1 MCEAMSVPADGPGG
15 LEIASLR
22 RRALA
27 SAIDTAVFMV
37 PVGLAAGGGTWLY
50 MRWCSGEDDS
60 VSDLAERLPFR
71 RLAEPRWRL
80 VVWALSAPIEVGLRN
95 WRSPGAR
102 AMGLRRVD
110 SRTGGPVSVRSAV
123 TRNAVNTASGELSRW
138 VRRPSMT
145 RFAERRDALEAE
157 LKEIRRIYPDDE
169 SRGRAMKEVSERRR
183 LRVWKT
189 CGWGLLGLA
198 PRYLPALWSPHNQ
211 TPLDRVAGTVV
222 IVDRDR

>member
-1 MCEAMSVPADGPGG
+1 MGVPVDGPGG

-27 SAIDTAVFMV
+27 SAIDAAVFMV
-37 PVGLAAGGGTWLY
+37 PAAIVGGGGVWLY
-50 MRWCSGEDDS
+50 MTYLGRRSGEADPEFDF
-60 VSDLAERLPFR
+60 AERLPFH

-80 VVWALSAPIEVGLRN
+80 VVWAVSAPIEVGLRN

-110 SRTGGPVSVRSAV
+110 ARTGGPVSVRSAV
-123 TRNAVNTASGELSRW
+123 MRNAVNTASGELSRW
-138 VRRPSMT
+138 VRRPSMK

-157 LKEIRRIYPDDE
+157 LKEVRRTYSDDE
-169 SRGRAMKEVSERRR
+169 ARRRAMKEISERRK

-198 PRYLPALWSPHNQ
+198 PRYVPVLWSPRNQ
-211 TPLDRVAGTVV
+211 TPVDRVTGTIVV
-222 IVDRDR
+222 LDRDR